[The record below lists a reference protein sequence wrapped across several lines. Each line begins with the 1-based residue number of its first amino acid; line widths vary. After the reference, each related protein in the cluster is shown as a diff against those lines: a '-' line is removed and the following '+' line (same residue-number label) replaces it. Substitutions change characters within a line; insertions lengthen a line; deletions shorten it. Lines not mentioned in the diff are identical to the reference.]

1 MAKTESKS
9 HLIRDKLA
17 YMAIIIT
24 VYLLGR
30 GIPLYGID
38 ISAYKDTYS
47 NAENLLM
54 QTIGGDANRY
64 SLFALGISPCMIS
77 SILIQIGAACRTA
90 EARARLSPKR
100 MNRMQVALTLFF
112 ALFQAVLRV
121 RDLRFRVAENM
132 LLLAEIIAA
141 AEMVTGVLLLL
152 WMAGRNK
159 KYGLGG
165 QTILI
170 YINIVDRMMST
181 LLRFD
186 IKALLVPLG
195 ISAAAMVVT
204 LIMEGGEKRIA
215 VQRISI
221 YNVYAD
227 KNYLAIKLNPAGVMP
242 VMFSSAFF
250 TLLKLIAVGLHWLF
264 PKNLSIAWWQDNL
277 VLTTIP
283 GIWVYILLIYFLT
296 IGFSMIMIGPGNI
309 AEQFLKGGDSIR
321 NIHAG
326 RDTRRYLMKHIMIIG
341 FFSAT
346 VMSICLGCPLFLQL
360 KDGINGEL
368 AMLPSSVMM
377 MTSLWCNL
385 NQEFLTLK
393 SFEAYQPF
401 I

>member
-1 MAKTESKS
+1 MKTDGC
-9 HLIRDKLA
+9 L
-17 YMAIIIT
+17 
-24 VYLLGR
+24 
-30 GIPLYGID
+30 
-38 ISAYKDTYS
+38 
-47 NAENLLM
+47 
-54 QTIGGDANRY
+54 
-64 SLFALGISPCMIS
+64 
-77 SILIQIGAACRTA
+77 
-90 EARARLSPKR
+90 
-100 MNRMQVALTLFF
+100 F

-264 PKNLSIAWWQDNL
+264 PKNLRIAWWQDNL

-309 AEQFLKGGDSIR
+309 AEQFLKGGDRYPEYPCRSGYQKVPDEAHYDYWLFQRYR
-321 NIHAG
+321 NEHLSGMPPVFAAEG
-326 RDTRRYLMKHIMIIG
+326 R
-341 FFSAT
+341 
-346 VMSICLGCPLFLQL
+346 
-360 KDGINGEL
+360 N
-368 AMLPSSVMM
+368 
-377 MTSLWCNL
+377 
-385 NQEFLTLK
+385 
-393 SFEAYQPF
+393 
-401 I
+401 

>member
-17 YMAIIIT
+17 YTAIIIT

-100 MNRMQVALTLFF
+100 MNRMQVALTL
-112 ALFQAVLRV
+112 LFRPVQAVLRA

-242 VMFSSAFF
+242 VMFSSAFSRC
-250 TLLKLIAVGLHWLF
+250 
-264 PKNLSIAWWQDNL
+264 LS
-277 VLTTIP
+277 
-283 GIWVYILLIYFLT
+283 
-296 IGFSMIMIGPGNI
+296 
-309 AEQFLKGGDSIR
+309 
-321 NIHAG
+321 
-326 RDTRRYLMKHIMIIG
+326 
-341 FFSAT
+341 
-346 VMSICLGCPLFLQL
+346 
-360 KDGINGEL
+360 
-368 AMLPSSVMM
+368 
-377 MTSLWCNL
+377 
-385 NQEFLTLK
+385 
-393 SFEAYQPF
+393 
-401 I
+401 